1 MSPKSLG
8 KALRRLSARMG
19 RRQSA
24 EEPRHLPPDAL
35 LNLRMEYLEKQLDEI
50 KGRVNALMLII
61 LAAVITDVV
70 MRALT

>member
-1 MSPKSLG
+1 MSRNGIG
-8 KALRRLSARMG
+8 KALRRLSARM
-19 RRQSA
+19 RRRPSSDL
-24 EEPRHLPPDAL
+24 RKLPTEAL
-35 LNLRMEYLEKQLDEI
+35 LDLRVKLLEKQLEEV

>member
-1 MSPKSLG
+1 MSRETIG
-8 KALRRLSARMG
+8 KALRRLAGRM
-19 RRQSA
+19 RRRTPSM
-24 EEPRHLPPDAL
+24 PRHLPPEAL
-35 LNLRMEYLEKQLDEI
+35 LELRMELLEKQLEEV

>member
-1 MSPKSLG
+1 
-8 KALRRLSARMG
+8 
-19 RRQSA
+19 
-24 EEPRHLPPDAL
+24 
-35 LNLRMEYLEKQLDEI
+35 MEYLEKQLEEV

>member
-8 KALRRLSARMG
+8 KALRRLSARMD
-19 RRQSA
+19 RRQSSK
-24 EEPRHLPPDAL
+24 PRNLPPDTL
-35 LNLRMEYLEKQLDEI
+35 LNLRMEYLEKQLEEV

>member
-1 MSPKSLG
+1 MSRKSLA
-8 KALRRLSARMG
+8 KALRKLSSRMG
-19 RRQSA
+19 RRQSPA
-24 EEPRHLPPDAL
+24 TRQLPPEAL
-35 LNLRMEYLEKQLDEI
+35 LELRMELLEKQLEEV

>member
-19 RRQSA
+19 RRQWPES
-24 EEPRHLPPDAL
+24 RNLPLDAL
-35 LNLRMEYLEKQLDEI
+35 LNLRMEYLEKQLEEV

>member
-1 MSPKSLG
+1 MSPKSSG
-8 KALRRLSARMG
+8 KALRRPSAKMA

-24 EEPRHLPPDAL
+24 EPRHLPPDAL
-35 LNLRMEYLEKQLDEI
+35 LNLRMELLEKQLDEV

>member
-19 RRQSA
+19 RRQLSDT
-24 EEPRHLPPDAL
+24 RHLPPDAL
-35 LNLRMEYLEKQLDEI
+35 LDLRMEYLEKQLDEI

>member
-24 EEPRHLPPDAL
+24 EPQNLPPDAL
-35 LNLRMEYLEKQLDEI
+35 LNLRMELLEKQLDEV

>member
-19 RRQSA
+19 RRQWP
-24 EEPRHLPPDAL
+24 EPRNLPPDAL
-35 LNLRMEYLEKQLDEI
+35 LNLRMEYLEKQLEEV

>member
-1 MSPKSLG
+1 MSRKSLS
-8 KALRRLSARMG
+8 KALRKLSARMG
-19 RRQSA
+19 RRQSLG
-24 EEPRHLPPDAL
+24 PRNLPPEAL
-35 LNLRMEYLEKQLDEI
+35 LELRMELLEKQLEEV

>member
-8 KALRRLSARMG
+8 KALRRLSAKDG
-19 RRQSA
+19 RRQWP
-24 EEPRHLPPDAL
+24 EPQNLPPDAL
-35 LNLRMEYLEKQLDEI
+35 LNLRMELLEKQLDEV

>member
-19 RRQSA
+19 RHQWP
-24 EEPRHLPPDAL
+24 EPRNLPPDAL
-35 LNLRMEYLEKQLDEI
+35 LNLRMEYLEKQLEEV